1 MTAGSGQRV
10 ALQPPPTGDPYS
22 RQSTLHRAET
32 PQSTSPAQPPL
43 EASEQR
49 EGNQGDSGAQHPPNV
64 PVEDRRFHRERGDG
78 GRGAQHQK
86 QVKEV
91 GSDHIANGQVRLAA
105 HGGDAPYPS
114 GTSDYH
120 HEVELV
126 VAIGKQGHEIA
137 QADALSHIYG
147 YGVGLDMTRRDLQE
161 VAKDKRRPWCIS
173 KDVEAG
179 AILGPLTKASDFGVP
194 AAQQISLMKNGEIVQ
209 QSDLSLMVYDVP
221 ELLAHLSCYYT
232 LMPGDIIMTGTP
244 EGVGPVVSGDHLVG
258 KVEGLAPIEA
268 RFRKS

>member
-1 MTAGSGQRV
+1 MTDFIFAPADV
-10 ALQPPPTGDPYS
+10 FALPVTGEIAAFPVRRIFCVGRNYAA
-22 RQSTLHRAET
+22 HAAEMGDVVDKSAPFYFT
-32 PQSTSPAQPPL
+32 TNPA
-43 EASEQR
+43 
-49 EGNQGDSGAQHPPNV
+49 N
-64 PVEDRRFHRERGDG
+64 
-78 GRGAQHQK
+78 
-86 QVKEV
+86 
-91 GSDHIANGQVRLAA
+91 AA

-126 VAIGKQGHEIA
+126 VAIGKQGYEIA

-161 VAKDKRRPWCIS
+161 AAKDKRRPWCIS

-194 AAQQISLMKNGEIVQ
+194 AAQQISLLKNGEIVQ
-209 QSDLSLMVYDVP
+209 QSDLSLMVHNVP

-258 KVEGLAPIEA
+258 EVEGLAPIEV
-268 RFRKS
+268 RFVAS

>member
-1 MTAGSGQRV
+1 MTDFIFAPADV
-10 ALQPPPTGDPYS
+10 FALPVTGEIAAFPVRRIFCVGRNYAA
-22 RQSTLHRAET
+22 HAAEM
-32 PQSTSPAQPPL
+32 
-43 EASEQR
+43 
-49 EGNQGDSGAQHPPNV
+49 GDVVDKSAPFYFTTN
-64 PVEDRRFHRERGDG
+64 PVN
-78 GRGAQHQK
+78 A
-86 QVKEV
+86 V
-91 GSDHIANGQVRLAA
+91 

-126 VAIGKQGHEIA
+126 VAIGKQGYEIA

-161 VAKDKRRPWCIS
+161 AAKDKRRPWCIS

-179 AILGPLTKASDFGVP
+179 VILGPLTKASDFGVP
-194 AAQQISLMKNGEIVQ
+194 AAQQISLLKNGEIVQ
-209 QSDLSLMVYDVP
+209 QSDLSLMVHNVP

-244 EGVGPVVSGDHLVG
+244 EGVGPVVIGDHLVG
-258 KVEGLAPIEA
+258 EVEGLATIEV
-268 RFRKS
+268 RFVAS